1 MPLEFGDVRYWVNSG
16 RHLLAA
22 SFSAHGLGP
31 GADVQS
37 QPFEPV
43 VLRCTGGHQADEVL
57 Q

>member
-1 MPLEFGDVRYWVNSG
+1 MALELDDVRYWMNSG
-16 RHLLAA
+16 KQLLAA
-22 SFSAHGLGP
+22 SFSGVDPL
-31 GADVQS
+31 ADLRS